1 MGSYARI
8 AAMLPTSVWCGAEP
22 GDLDALVP
30 AVLRALLAA
39 PAFQQEIHVLTDGSL
54 PGCCCDSTVAAAH
67 KTDAMK
73 AFTEGRLKEAAALY
87 TKALQHTDESNSAGR
102 MQAARLYANRALCCL
117 KLSLPLAA
125 EEDASNA
132 IVADGSYTKG
142 YYRRAC
148 ARIALLR
155 PRAAAQDIKAA
166 QERAATEQEKQ
177 QLQALIRQ
185 LHELEQTS
193 AGDDGGGSEH
203 AGVGVVGGGGGGG
216 GGVGGAEDSS
226 RECCGLSSF
235 DRLFEER
242 AGVLRVDHG
251 VGIGRHCV
259 VKREVRAGEVLMTDF
274 PVDAVLRKRHRSK
287 RCWRCHQRLPLLT
300 AVPCA
305 HAPTPLFCSRGC
317 READRLRH
325 PLETAVR
332 GGWTQVLPEEVLLAL
347 RCALHCHKHPDG
359 DVGGKIL
366 KSTLYRDFI

>member
-8 AAMLPTSVWCGAEP
+8 AAMLPTSVWFGAEP

-30 AVLRALLAA
+30 AVLHALLAA
-39 PAFQQEIHVLTDGSL
+39 PAFQQEIHVLTDGSVE
-54 PGCCCDSTVAAAH
+54 GCCCDFSVAAVH
-67 KTDAMK
+67 KTDGMK
-73 AFTEGRLKEAAALY
+73 AFKEGRLKQAATLY

-125 EEDASNA
+125 EEEASNA
-132 IVADGSYTKG
+132 IAADGSYTKG

-203 AGVGVVGGGGGGG
+203 GGVGG
-216 GGVGGAEDSS
+216 GGVGVGGGGWGWGWGW
-226 RECCGLSSF
+226 RWLSNRNTF
-235 DRLFEER
+235 
-242 AGVLRVDHG
+242 
-251 VGIGRHCV
+251 IPN
-259 VKREVRAGEVLMTDF
+259 K
-274 PVDAVLRKRHRSK
+274 
-287 RCWRCHQRLPLLT
+287 LLT
-300 AVPCA
+300 AFDTC
-305 HAPTPLFCSRGC
+305 
-317 READRLRH
+317 E
-325 PLETAVR
+325 
-332 GGWTQVLPEEVLLAL
+332 LLAIGSCCETNFL
-347 RCALHCHKHPDG
+347 AGCTGLDYSICVYWSK
-359 DVGGKIL
+359 K
-366 KSTLYRDFI
+366 KS

>member
-8 AAMLPTSVWCGAEP
+8 AAMLPTSVWCGEET
-22 GDLDALVP
+22 GDIDALVP

-39 PAFQQEIHVLTDGSL
+39 PAFQQEIHLLTDGSL
-54 PGCCCDSTVAAAH
+54 PGCCCDSSVAEAH

-125 EEDASNA
+125 EEEASNA
-132 IVADGSYTKG
+132 IAADGSYTKG

-203 AGVGVVGGGGGGG
+203 GGVGGGG
-216 GGVGGAEDSS
+216 GGVGGGGGGAETRSLG
-226 RECCGLSSF
+226 CCALSCF

-242 AGVLRVDHG
+242 AGALRVDLG
-251 VGIGRHCV
+251 VSIGRHCV

-287 RCWRCHQRLPLLT
+287 RCWRCHQRLQQWT
-300 AVPCA
+300 MCA
-305 HAPTPLFCSRGC
+305 RPNTI
-317 READRLRH
+317 
-325 PLETAVR
+325 
-332 GGWTQVLPEEVLLAL
+332 VL
-347 RCALHCHKHPDG
+347 
-359 DVGGKIL
+359 
-366 KSTLYRDFI
+366 